1 MSAADYQV
9 VIVGAGP
16 TGLMLSNLLGRY
28 GVRTL
33 IIERLHELID
43 YPRAIGIDDEALR
56 SMQAV
61 DLVDKV
67 LPHTVP
73 HHMVRA
79 VNSQGRVI
87 AEMAPQTDEFGWSR
101 RNGFIQPLVD
111 RVLLAGLDRFP
122 HVEVRLGHELLKIEQ
137 TSEQV
142 ACTIQDVGSG
152 QVTRVTAEYMVGAEG
167 GRSFTR
173 EWLGANFEGVTL
185 PDRCLVVDVA
195 DDPLGTPNAIF
206 GADPVRSWATFGLP
220 HGIRRWEFMLGDDE
234 DNELAESDAFV
245 RGLLTDHVRSPERL
259 NIIRR
264 RVYTHNARIASAFR
278 RGRVFIA
285 GDAAHVMPV
294 NAGQGWN
301 SCIRDAVNLGWK
313 LAAVLNG
320 TSSAALLDTYEVERR
335 DHVRGMV
342 ELSVG
347 MGKAFASRGRLREVA
362 RTVVGTAV
370 EYLPPVKRYVASM
383 RFKPMPSY
391 TRGAVVT
398 TEIHR
403 SKSILPAHGVNR
415 SAGRLFIQP
424 KVSAPDGAVKLL
436 DDVIG
441 LRWAVL
447 AWNNDPRRLLS
458 EKSVEA
464 LERLGAAFVQAVP
477 EVQREW
483 TAANASDG
491 VTVIGDA
498 LGRVKKWFDDK
509 PYSVLFL
516 RPDRVIAA
524 ECLAVEADRT
534 TEKLLDAISYL
545 A

>member
-1 MSAADYQV
+1 MSVTDPQV
-9 VIVGAGP
+9 IVVGAGP
-16 TGLMLSNLLGRY
+16 TGLMLANLLGRS

-33 IIERLHELID
+33 IIEQLHDLID

-56 SMQAV
+56 SMQAI
-61 DLVDKV
+61 DLVERI

-73 HHMVRA
+73 QHMVRA
-79 VNSQGRVI
+79 VNARGRII
-87 AEMAPQTDEFGWSR
+87 AEIAPRTDEFGWSR

-111 RVLLAGLDRFP
+111 RELLAGLGRFP
-122 HVEVRLGHELLKIEQ
+122 HVQVRFGQELVKIEE
-137 TSEQV
+137 TAGHV
-142 ACTIQDVGSG
+142 TCTVKDVDSG
-152 QVTRVTAEYMVGAEG
+152 ETGQVTAEYMVGAEG

-173 EWLGANFEGVTL
+173 EWLGADFEGVTL
-185 PDRCLVVDVA
+185 PDRCLVIDVA

-206 GADPVRSWATFGLP
+206 GADPARSWATFGLP
-220 HGIRRWEFMLGDDE
+220 HGIRRWEFMLDDDE

-245 RGLLTDHVRSPERL
+245 RRLLADHVSTPERL

-264 RVYTHNARIASAFR
+264 RVYTHNARIASVFR
-278 RGRVFIA
+278 RDRVFIA

-313 LAAVLNG
+313 LAAVLDG
-320 TSSAALLDTYEVERR
+320 TSSEALLDTYEVERR

-362 RTVVGTAV
+362 RTLVGTAV
-370 EYLPPVKRYVASM
+370 EYVPPVRRYVASM
-383 RFKPMPSY
+383 RFKPMPTF
-391 TRGAVVT
+391 TRGAIVT
-398 TEIHR
+398 TEVRASR
-403 SKSILPAHGVNR
+403 SVIPVHGENR

-424 KVSAPDGAVKLL
+424 KVAAPDGAVKLL

-441 LRWAVL
+441 PRWAVL
-447 AWNNDPRRLLS
+447 AWNNGPHRILS
-458 EKSVEA
+458 EKSAEA
-464 LERLGAAFVQAVP
+464 LGRIGAVLVQVVP
-477 EVQREW
+477 EVQRDW
-483 TAANASDG
+483 AAADAPDG
-491 VTVIGDA
+491 VMVIGDA
-498 LGRVKKWFDDK
+498 LGQVKKWFDDK
-509 PYSVLFL
+509 PSSVLFL

-524 ECLAVEADRT
+524 ECMAVEADQT